1 MRNAIILN
9 FDAIVT
15 IITFYVIAI
24 ILCFIKRN
32 TFIGLRIKYALSSES
47 NWRSSNRFLGILIL
61 LDTTLLLLSF
71 LLNCSYIISTS
82 FFLSYILI
90 GVYFSYQYSRSIY
103 LYKNGFSTKFPII
116 YRSVFFEIFCLLLVL
131 WLIYMG
137 YDFINQQPLL
147 QELKLKTPFNVPSG
161 EVGKLSLNLYVQDN
175 YLFQIVASTAIS
187 LVILLPFTIK
197 GCIEKTLLELYFSY
211 RAFFISTA
219 IFLGFGLSN
228 FVATYIAYKASSGTD
243 YSELN
248 WKILSMYYIGP
259 IFMIVSIF
267 ICVIFRR
274 NYRKLFMDQCLQNFS
289 KRFRNC

>member
-1 MRNAIILN
+1 MINAIILN

-15 IITFYVIAI
+15 IITFYAIAI
-24 ILCFIKRN
+24 ILCFINRN

-103 LYKNGFSTKFPII
+103 LCKNGFSTKFPII

-161 EVGKLSLNLYVQDN
+161 EAGKLSLNLYVQDN

-211 RAFFISTA
+211 RVFFILTT

-228 FVATYIAYKASSGTD
+228 FIATYIAYKASSGVD

-248 WKILSMYYIGP
+248 WKILVMYHIGT
-259 IFMIVSIF
+259 ITVIVPLF
-267 ICVIFRR
+267 LCMIFRR
-274 NYRKLFMDQCLQNFS
+274 NYRKLFMAQCPQNFS

>member
-15 IITFYVIAI
+15 IITFYAIAI
-24 ILCFIKRN
+24 ILCFINRN

-103 LYKNGFSTKFPII
+103 LCKNGFSTKFPII

-161 EVGKLSLNLYVQDN
+161 EAGKLSLNLYVQDN

-211 RAFFISTA
+211 RVFFILTT

-228 FVATYIAYKASSGTD
+228 FIATYIAYKASSGVD

-248 WKILSMYYIGP
+248 WKILVMYHIGT
-259 IFMIVSIF
+259 ITVIVPLF
-267 ICVIFRR
+267 LCMIFRR
-274 NYRKLFMDQCLQNFS
+274 NYRKLFMAQCPQNFS

>member
-1 MRNAIILN
+1 MINAIILN

-15 IITFYVIAI
+15 IITFYAIAI
-24 ILCFIKRN
+24 ILCFINRN

-103 LYKNGFSTKFPII
+103 LCKNGFSTKFPII

-147 QELKLKTPFNVPSG
+147 QELKLKTPFNVPS
-161 EVGKLSLNLYVQDN
+161 EEAGKLSLNLYVQDN

-211 RAFFISTA
+211 RVFFILTT

-228 FVATYIAYKASSGTD
+228 FIATYIAYKASSGVD

-248 WKILSMYYIGP
+248 WKILVMYHIGT
-259 IFMIVSIF
+259 ITVIVPLF
-267 ICVIFRR
+267 LCMIFRR
-274 NYRKLFMDQCLQNFS
+274 NYRKLFMAQCPQNFS

>member
-1 MRNAIILN
+1 MSNAIILN

-15 IITFYVIAI
+15 IITFYAIAI

-103 LYKNGFSTKFPII
+103 LCKNGFSTKFPII

-131 WLIYMG
+131 WLIYIG
-137 YDFINQQPLL
+137 YNFINQQPLL
-147 QELKLKTPFNVPSG
+147 QELKLNTPFNVPEG
-161 EVGKLSLNLYVQDN
+161 ELRKTSLSTYVQEN
-175 YLFQIVASTAIS
+175 YLFQIIISSVIS
-187 LVILLPFTIK
+187 LFVLAAFTIR
-197 GCIEKTLLELYFSY
+197 GIVERNLLELYFSY